1 MAQLTDDCFAFG
13 GRLLPLDDALAL
25 IAAMPAVTGTEPVL
39 VTEADGRVLAYDVVA
54 GVSLPPF
61 ANSAVDGYAVR
72 HGSADVL
79 PIDGRTPAGVPAAPL
94 RPGTARRILTGAP
107 LPDGADT
114 VFMQEDVRIVDG
126 RVHLP
131 PGLARGANTRPAGED
146 VSAGTLA
153 LPAGRRLR
161 PQDLS
166 LAAALG
172 LATLVVRRQVRVA
185 LLSTGDE
192 LVDASAA
199 PHAAPHAIL
208 GAAQRYDSNRVL
220 IAAMLA
226 RAGAVVTDLGIIPDR
241 PDAVD
246 AALRAGAGYDL
257 ILTTGGVSAGEED
270 HVRAA
275 VERLGRLTF
284 WRLAIKPGRPV
295 ALGQIGD
302 TVFLGLPG
310 NPAAAFVTFTILA
323 CPLLAALAGTAP
335 DPAWPVS
342 AVAAFTHRKKAGRR
356 EYVRVRLAPDPEGLV
371 AHRHPVEG
379 AGILTSLT
387 ETDGLAVLG
396 EACTAVHPGDPLVV
410 RVY

>member
-172 LATLVVRRQVRVA
+172 LATLVVRRRVRVA

-310 NPAAAFVTFTILA
+310 NPAAAFVTFIILA

>member
-13 GRLLPLDDALAL
+13 GRLMPLDDALAL
-25 IAAMPAVTGTEPVL
+25 IAAVRPVTGTEPVS
-39 VTEADGRVLAYDVVA
+39 VTEADRRVLADDVVA
-54 GVSLPPF
+54 RVSLPPF

-126 RVHLP
+126 QVHLP

-146 VSAGTLA
+146 VLAGTLA

-172 LATLVVRRQVRVA
+172 LATLVVRRRVRVA

-192 LVDASAA
+192 LVDPSPA
-199 PHAAPHAIL
+199 PHAAPHAVL

-220 IAAMLA
+220 ITAMLA
-226 RAGAVVTDLGIIPDR
+226 RAGAIVTDLGIIPDR
-241 PDAVD
+241 PDAID
-246 AALRAGAGYDL
+246 AALQAGAGHDL

-342 AVAAFTHRKKAGRR
+342 AVAAFSYRKKAGRR
-356 EYVRVRLAPDPEGLV
+356 EYVRVRLVQGPEGLL

-387 ETDGLAVLG
+387 ETDGLAMLG
-396 EACTAVHPGDPLVV
+396 EACTAVAPGDRLLV
-410 RVY
+410 RVH

>member
-172 LATLVVRRQVRVA
+172 LATLVVRRRVRVA

>member
-13 GRLLPLDDALAL
+13 GRLLPLEQALAL
-25 IAAMPAVTGTEPVL
+25 IAAVPAVPGTEDVPL
-39 VTEADGRVLAYDVVA
+39 GAADGRVLVADVHA
-54 GVSLPPF
+54 PQDLPPF
-61 ANSAVDGYAVR
+61 ANAAVDGYAIR
-72 HGSADVL
+72 HGGADTL
-79 PIDGRTPAGVPAAPL
+79 PLDGRTPAGVVAAPL

-114 VFMQEDVRIVDG
+114 VYMQEDVQVTAG
-126 RVHLP
+126 HVCLP
-131 PGLARGANTRPAGED
+131 PGLALGANTRPAGED
-146 VSAGTLA
+146 VRAGALA

-172 LATLVVRRQVRVA
+172 LARLSLRRRVRVA

-192 LVDASAA
+192 LVDAGSV
-199 PHAAPHAIL
+199 PH
-208 GAAQRYDSNRVL
+208 AAQRYDSNRVL

-226 RAGAVVTDLGIIPDR
+226 RAGAVVTDLGIVPDR
-241 PDAVD
+241 ADAVD
-246 AALRAGAGYDL
+246 AALQAGTGHDL

-295 ALGQIGD
+295 ALGHVGGAA
-302 TVFLGLPG
+302 FLGLPG
-310 NPAAAFVTFTILA
+310 NPAAAFVTFCVLA
-323 CPLLAALAGTAP
+323 RPLLAALAGTAP
-335 DPAWPVS
+335 DPIWPIP
-342 AVAAFTHRKKAGRR
+342 AVAAFSHRKKPGRR
-356 EYVRVRLAPDPEGLV
+356 EYVRVRLVPGPGGLA
-371 AHRHPVEG
+371 AHRHPTEG

-396 EACTAVHPGDPLVV
+396 DACTAVTPGDLLHVQP
-410 RVY
+410 Y